1 LPHEANLEH
10 PCAGRQLR
18 VNSQPS
24 RGAGEKIIS
33 MPRRHLLLFFA
44 LCGILL
50 LGAVLAFGLLS
61 ALHATLPHLASFDS
75 QVQAGVH
82 SWTSPPLTAL
92 MLALTGI
99 GGITTFATAAGVVTL
114 LLIYRRRH
122 HMAIVLGVS
131 LTAAFVLNEAL
142 KLHFHRTRPSVPW
155 RIGFEPTF
163 SFPSGHALFATILY
177 GTLAW
182 LSLHPAM
189 SFRRRV
195 EVLGPALLLPL
206 SIGLS
211 RIYLGMHFPTDV
223 LGGYLA
229 GLAWLAGLITADRV
243 WRAHTAAE
251 RPIHNR
257 KARLAAARQLDERTQ
272 PSLPRR

>member
-1 LPHEANLEH
+1 MRKLSFMR
-10 PCAGRQLR
+10 RQ
-18 VNSQPS
+18 
-24 RGAGEKIIS
+24 
-33 MPRRHLLLFFA
+33 HLMLLVA
-44 LCGILL
+44 ICGILL
-50 LGAVLAFGLLS
+50 LGAALAFGLLS
-61 ALHATLPHLASFDS
+61 GLHAALPHLAHFDA

-82 SWTSPPLTAL
+82 RWSSPPLTAL

-99 GGITTFATAAGVVTL
+99 GGIATFATAVGVVTL
-114 LLIYRRRH
+114 LLLYRRRH
-122 HMAIVLGVS
+122 HMAIVLGGS
-131 LTAAFVLNEAL
+131 LAAAFVLNESL
-142 KLHFHRTRPSVPW
+142 KLHFHRIRPDVLW
-155 RIGFEPTF
+155 RIGLEPTF

-177 GTLAW
+177 GTLAY
-182 LSLHPAM
+182 LSFHPAM

-243 WRAHTAAE
+243 WRAQTAGE

-257 KARLAAARQLDERTQ
+257 KARLAAAGQLDERTQ
-272 PSLPRR
+272 PSAPRR